1 MNIGIIGLGDMGS
14 LCARKW
20 AQKGYNVYG
29 CDLPE
34 RFEALQHIFNGTSV
48 TVLPS
53 ARAVARKADFLLYS
67 VEAANIRQVVKET
80 ADSVKYGAI
89 VAGQTSVKHPEI
101 EAFEELLPEDV
112 FIVTCHS
119 LHGPAFS
126 TEGQKLVVIP
136 HRVNKEVY
144 RAALEIYEALES
156 EIIEIDSYIQHDKIM
171 ADTQAVTHMGF
182 ESMGTAWKNAGVYPW
197 DHGAYSTG
205 IDNVKILTTLR
216 IFSYK
221 AHVYAGLAIL
231 NPAARKLVRQYAK
244 SESELFKMMI
254 CEQEEHFRTRIER
267 AKEFVF
273 HRDRDF
279 ITLDDKVMKDF
290 KIVEDPL
297 HYMPNSHLSLL
308 AMVDAWHQAAVNPYE
323 NLICQTPPFR
333 LRLGIAE
340 YLFKNEALLEETIM
354 TALYDK
360 SIRADD
366 LEFHSAVREWASIIE
381 YGDMQGYLTHFNQVK
396 EFFDGRLQEGARQS
410 ALLIEKLSGGHS
422 NGICS

>member
-1 MNIGIIGLGDMGS
+1 MNIGVIGLGDMGL

-20 AQKGYNVYG
+20 AEKGYTVFG
-29 CDLPE
+29 CDLPQNYE
-34 RFEALQHIFNGTSV
+34 TLKKALKDTSI
-48 TVLPS
+48 VLYDQAS
-53 ARAVARKADFLLYS
+53 EVAEKADFLLFS
-67 VEAANIRQVVKET
+67 VETSNIKKVVASV
-80 ADSVKYGAI
+80 ADHIRAGSI

-101 EAFEELLPEDV
+101 EAFDTYISKDIHV
-112 FIVTCHS
+112 FTCHS
-119 LHGPAFS
+119 LHGPSFS
-126 TEGQKLVVIP
+126 TSGQKLIVVP
-136 HRVNKEVY
+136 HRVSSNAY
-144 RAALEIYEALES
+144 QAAMEIYKALDS
-156 EIIEIDSYIQHDKIM
+156 EIIEIGTHTQHDKIM

-182 ESMGTAWKNAGVYPW
+182 ESMGTAWKNSGFYPW

-231 NPAARKLVRQYAK
+231 NPFAKEQIRQYAK

-254 CEQEEHFRTRIER
+254 CEQEEDFRARIK
-267 AKEFVF
+267 AANEFVF
-273 HRDRDF
+273 HGEREF
-279 ITLDDKVMKDF
+279 ITLDTGVMKDF
-290 KIVEDPL
+290 KMSEEADD
-297 HYMPNSHLSLL
+297 HMPNSHLSLL
-308 AMVDAWHQAAVNPYE
+308 AMVDCWYQMKVNPYE

-340 YLFKNEALLEETIM
+340 YLFKNETLLEETIT

-381 YGDMQGYLTHFNQVK
+381 YGDMEGYISHFNQVK
-396 EFFDGRLQEGARQS
+396 IFFADRLADGAKQS
-410 ALLIEKLSGGHS
+410 TRLIEKLS
-422 NGICS
+422 

>member
-1 MNIGIIGLGDMGS
+1 MGC
-14 LCARKW
+14 LYARKW
-20 AQKGYNVYG
+20 AEQGFSVYG
-29 CDLPE
+29 CDVPE
-34 RFEALQHIFNGTSV
+34 RFEILQHAFQNTSV
-48 TVLPS
+48 TVLES
-53 ARAVARKADFLLYS
+53 AKAVARRSDFLMYA
-67 VEAANIRQVVKET
+67 VEAAKIREVVADT
-80 ADSVKYGAI
+80 ADSVKYGAVI
-89 VAGQTSVKHPEI
+89 AGQTSVKHPEI
-101 EAFEELLPEDV
+101 EAFEALLPDDV
-112 FIVTCHS
+112 HIFTCHS

-126 TEGQKLVVIP
+126 TVGQKLVIVP
-136 HRVNKEVY
+136 HRIDKANYEKT
-144 RAALEIYEALES
+144 LKIYQALES
-156 EIIEIDSYIQHDKIM
+156 EIIEVDSYMQHDQIM

-182 ESMGTAWKNAGVYPW
+182 ESMGTAWKNAGFYPW

-231 NPAARKLVRQYAK
+231 NPFARKQVRQYAR

-254 CEQEEHFRTRIER
+254 CEQENDFRERIYK

-273 HRDRDF
+273 HGERDF
-279 ITLDDKVMKDF
+279 ITLDQEVMTDF
-290 KIVEDPL
+290 KMAEEKGQ
-297 HYMPNSHLSLL
+297 HRPNSHLSLL
-308 AMVDAWHQAAVNPYE
+308 AMVDAWHQLKVNPYD

-340 YLFKNEALLEETIM
+340 YLYKNEALLEETIQ

-381 YGDMQGYLTHFNQVK
+381 YGDMEGYLAHFNQVK
-396 EFFDGRLQEGARQS
+396 DFFADRLQEGARQS
-410 ALLIEKLSGGHS
+410 ARLIEKLTQ
-422 NGICS
+422 

>member
-20 AQKGYNVYG
+20 AEKGYSVFG

-34 RFEALQHIFNGTSV
+34 NYESLKEVFQGS
-48 TVLPS
+48 S
-53 ARAVARKADFLLYS
+53 AVIMKNATDVAKDADFLLFS
-67 VEAANIRQVVKET
+67 VETANISQVVELV
-80 ADSVKYGAI
+80 ADFVKPGTI
-89 VAGQTSVKHPEI
+89 VAGQTSVKFPEI
-101 EAFEELLPEDV
+101 EAFDRYLAPDIDV
-112 FIVTCHS
+112 FTCHS

-126 TEGQKLVVIP
+126 TVGQKLIVVP
-136 HRVNKEVY
+136 HRVSEDAY
-144 RAALEIYEALES
+144 RKGLAIYKALDS
-156 EIIEIDSYIQHDKIM
+156 EIIEIESYLQHDKIM

-182 ESMGTAWKNAGVYPW
+182 ESMGTAWKNSGFYPW

-231 NPAARKLVRQYAK
+231 NPFAREQVKQYAK

-254 CEQEEHFRTRIER
+254 CEQEAEFRKRIR
-267 AKEFVF
+267 AANEFVF
-273 HRDRDF
+273 HGERDF
-279 ITLDDKVMKDF
+279 ITLDVEVMKDF
-290 KIVEDPL
+290 KMAEEGED
-297 HYMPNSHLSLL
+297 HMPNSHLSLL
-308 AMVDAWHQAAVNPYE
+308 AMVDSWYQMKVNPYE

-340 YLFKNEALLEETIM
+340 YLFKNEALLEETIQA
-354 TALYDK
+354 ALYDK
-360 SIRADD
+360 GIRADD

-381 YGDMQGYLTHFNQVK
+381 YGDMDGYITHFNQVK
-396 EFFDGRLQEGARQS
+396 DFFADRLQDGAKQS
-410 ALLIEKLSGGHS
+410 SRLIEKLSQ
-422 NGICS
+422 

>member
-14 LCARKW
+14 LYARKW
-20 AQKGYNVYG
+20 AEKGYSIYG

-34 RFEALQHIFNGTSV
+34 RFEILKNAFQGTSV
-48 TVLPS
+48 TILPDAKS
-53 ARAVARKADFLLYS
+53 VARKADFLMYA
-67 VEAANIRQVVKET
+67 VEAARIREVVAAT
-80 ADSVKYGAI
+80 AASVKYGAI
-89 VAGQTSVKHPEI
+89 ISGQTSVKYPEI
-101 EAFEELLPEDV
+101 EAFEEYLPDDV
-112 FIVTCHS
+112 HIFTCHS

-126 TEGQKLVVIP
+126 TTGQKLVIVP
-136 HRVNKEVY
+136 HRIDRENYKKG
-144 RAALEIYEALES
+144 LEIYEALES
-156 EIIEIDSYIQHDKIM
+156 EIIEVDSYHQHDQIM

-231 NPAARKLVRQYAK
+231 NPFARKQVRQYAK

-254 CEQEEHFRTRIER
+254 CEQESNFRKRILA
-267 AKEFVF
+267 AKAFVF
-273 HRDRDF
+273 HGEREF
-279 ITLDDKVMKDF
+279 ITLEDEAMKDF
-290 KIVEDPL
+290 KMAEESGS
-297 HYMPNSHLSLL
+297 YRPNSHLSLL
-308 AMVDAWHQAAVNPYE
+308 AMVDAWHQLKVNPYD

-340 YLFKNEALLEETIM
+340 YLFKNEELLEETIR

-381 YGDMQGYLTHFNQVK
+381 YGDMEGYLSHFNQVK
-396 EFFDGRLQEGARQS
+396 DFFADRLQEGARQS
-410 ALLIEKLSGGHS
+410 ARLIEKLSQ
-422 NGICS
+422 

>member
-1 MNIGIIGLGDMGS
+1 MNIGIIGLGDMGA

-20 AQKGYNVYG
+20 AEKGYTVFG

-34 RFEALQHIFNGTSV
+34 NYERLRLAFEGTAVEILESPV
-48 TVLPS
+48 
-53 ARAVARKADFLLYS
+53 AVARRAGFLLFS
-67 VEAANIRQVVKET
+67 VETANISQVV
-80 ADSVKYGAI
+80 ASVAHEIRPGTI

-101 EAFEELLPEDV
+101 EAFEKYLPAGVHV
-112 FIVTCHS
+112 FTCHS
-119 LHGPAFS
+119 LHGPSFS
-126 TEGQKLVVIP
+126 TAGQKLIVVP
-136 HRVNKEVY
+136 HRVTDKSY
-144 RAALEIYEALES
+144 KTGLEIYSALES
-156 EIIEIDSYIQHDKIM
+156 EIIEIGTYLQHDQIM

-182 ESMGTAWKNAGVYPW
+182 ESMGTAWKNSGFYPW

-231 NPAARKLVRQYAK
+231 NPYARKQVRQYAK

-254 CEQEEHFRTRIER
+254 CEQEDAFRSRIK
-267 AKEFVF
+267 AATEFVF
-273 HRDRDF
+273 HGERDF
-279 ITLDDKVMKDF
+279 ITLDGDVMKDF
-290 KIVEDPL
+290 KMAEEGED
-297 HYMPNSHLSLL
+297 HMPNSHLSLL
-308 AMVDAWHQAAVNPYE
+308 AMVDSWYQLKVNPYE
-323 NLICQTPPFR
+323 NMICQTPPFR

-340 YLFKNEALLEETIM
+340 YLFKNESLLEETIK

-381 YGDMQGYLTHFNQVK
+381 YGDMEGYLSHFNQVK
-396 EFFDGRLQEGARQS
+396 EFFADRLQDGAAQS
-410 ALLIEKLSGGHS
+410 TKLIEKLSQ
-422 NGICS
+422 